1 MFLPLLQQDKD
12 MASIDQEVKT
22 KFMNDKH
29 RFVTNLIFTAGWIYN
44 MSAELL
50 KPYGLSNQQFNI
62 LRILRGA
69 KDWVAMSKVKELM
82 IEKSPNATRLANKML
97 DKGLID
103 RQRSEADRRVVYVR
117 ITPKGLDLL
126 KEIDNHDGGDVSVAM
141 DRVTDEEARI
151 VSEILDRMRG

>member
-1 MFLPLLQQDKD
+1 

-29 RFVTNLIFTAGWIYN
+29 RLVTNIIYTAGWIYN
-44 MSAELL
+44 LSAELL
-50 KPYGLSNQQFNI
+50 KPYGLSNQQYNI

-97 DKGLID
+97 DKGLIE
-103 RQRSEADRRVVYVR
+103 RQRSDSDRRVVYVQ
-117 ITPKGLDLL
+117 ITAKGLALL
-126 KEIDNHDGGDVSVAM
+126 KEIGELDDGGMSEVV
-141 DRVTDEEARI
+141 DRVTDAEARQM
-151 VSEILDRMRG
+151 SEMLDRMRG